1 MTKRDRFLVL
11 AALGASV
18 LALARCGSTT
28 TGGAAGKP
36 SGAAAGGSGAL
47 PPPESASVAQLRD
60 RLRDPE
66 VFPRI
71 QTVDELGKRAA
82 SSPEAVAVLIEAL
95 GDSSPLVRRFAAGGL
110 ANAPVTESTVRALI
124 PLLKD
129 PENDPRETAARS
141 LASIAPKAPASV
153 AAELGSALLGAVD
166 DREAVVRSHAVEA
179 LGGLGA
185 RGARLVPQER
195 GAFERALRDPSEDV
209 RASAAEA
216 VGNLGTRVPWTV
228 ALLTKALA
236 DPVHDVRKM
245 AVVALEKMGPA
256 AAPATKAIARLL
268 TGQEIYLRV
277 FACDAL
283 AAIGPGARAALPDL
297 KALKARGWKDIKG
310 SAEVE
315 AGQLPEA
322 VAKAIRAIEGKG
334 KTGKTR

>member
-1 MTKRDRFLVL
+1 MSKNCRLLSVAAL
-11 AALGASV
+11 AAVLLG
-18 LALARCGSTT
+18 LARCGATGGGGAKPQGGASTT
-28 TGGAAGKP
+28 GQGT
-36 SGAAAGGSGAL
+36 
-47 PPPESASVAQLRD
+47 PPPSAAQSVAELRV

-71 QTVDELGKRAA
+71 QAVDELGKRAA

-95 GDSSPLVRRFAAGGL
+95 GDSAPLVRRFAAGGL

-129 PENDPRETAARS
+129 PENDPRETTARTLSTLGPTVPESTVTELGAA
-141 LASIAPKAPASV
+141 LV
-153 AAELGSALLGAVD
+153 AAAD
-166 DREAVVRSHAVEA
+166 DREPMIESRVLEA

-185 RGARLVPQER
+185 RGAQVVPGER
-195 GAFERALRDPSEDV
+195 QAFERALQNSVQDV

-216 VGNLGTRVPWTV
+216 VGNLGTRVSWTV

-322 VAKAIRAIEGKG
+322 VDKAIRAIEGKG